1 MVGTLFVSLVMIK
14 PDGSQTL
21 AGIRISWRALIKI
34 DSLRVPFCTA
44 PLPPQDS
51 DSLVQGWALGPE
63 V

>member
-34 DSLRVPFCTA
+34 DSLKVPFCTS
-44 PLPPQDS
+44 PPPQDS
-51 DSLVQGWALGPE
+51 DSLVQGWAPGPE